1 MSKTRRFPGFRIPS
15 IGLITALFMVS
26 IIALVAC
33 GGGGGGGDDED
44 GMSQREKA
52 IANSPALQTIEAL
65 GGTSSPAASVAAS
78 PTPVREITMDE
89 AKKQLWVFLSKCITL
104 DTTDIEAVQVE
115 GNWYVRGSLR
125 SNHETGLWEVPNAGQ
140 SVQPYDERAKEW
152 LETVEGGCTP
162 EKMRIMTTPI
172 PPTPVVSGAAAA
184 SAAVWGYLVRCV
196 SELSK
201 DNVHAQENPL
211 ESEWIITTDEVLVDA
226 LGREANFGAWSVSYE
241 GVITTKDSLAQVW
254 NAYVFPT
261 TKGEECAKQYVP
273 NILYALPSPT
283 PIVASTPVIPPTV
296 RPVPTPTPKIR
307 GASEAVNSVWAY
319 LIPCFAGIDI
329 SDFKA
334 TYDSSNVVWVVVQV
348 AGATTSTWSVA
359 NNGVITATNTSS
371 RANEAIVK
379 ARSC

>member
-1 MSKTRRFPGFRIPS
+1 M
-15 IGLITALFMVS
+15 GLIAALFMVS
-26 IIALVAC
+26 ILALVAC
-33 GGGGGGGDDED
+33 GGDDGDGDED
-44 GMSQREKA
+44 GSSARDKA

-65 GGTSSPAASVAAS
+65 GGTSRAAPSATVE
-78 PTPVREITMDE
+78 PTLVREISMDE

-211 ESEWIITTDEVLVDA
+211 ESEWIITTDEVLVGA
-226 LGREANFGAWSVSYE
+226 LGRKADFGAWSVSYE

-283 PIVASTPVIPPTV
+283 PIVASTPVIPPTE

-319 LIPCFAGIDI
+319 LIPCFSGIDI

-359 NNGVITATNTSS
+359 NNGVITATNASA